1 MMGMME
7 RLRELVARRD
17 LLYMITW
24 REITVKYKQSVMGL
38 LWAVLMPIVVIGAG
52 LVVRL
57 VFARLSGVALTSS
70 DVAMVATKAVPWSFF
85 VAALR
90 FGTTSLITNPS
101 LVTKIYMPR
110 IVFPIAAIGS
120 QLLDFAVASTVTVIL
135 LAVLGVGASI
145 QLLWLPVLVLLLV
158 LLAAGFAILLAAA
171 ALFYRD
177 FRYVVEVLL
186 TFAIFFTPVFFEA
199 SLLGRAAPLVMLNPV
214 APIIEGFGAVVVRH
228 QTPQLLWLLY
238 SAGVTIVL
246 LLTALRSFWHFEPLF
261 AESI

>member
-1 MMGMME
+1 MTTMMD
-7 RLRELVARRD
+7 RLRELVDRRE

-38 LWAVLMPIVVIGAG
+38 LWAVLMPIVVISAG
-52 LVVRL
+52 VVVRL
-57 VFARLSGVALTSS
+57 VFARLSGVPLARS
-70 DVAMVATKAVPWSFF
+70 DVAMVAVKAVPWSFF
-85 VAALR
+85 VASLR
-90 FGTTSLITNPS
+90 FGTTSLITNPN

-120 QLLDFAVASTVTVIL
+120 QLLDFTVASTVTVLL
-135 LAVLGVGASI
+135 LAVLGVGASVH
-145 QLLWLPVLVLLLV
+145 LLWLPVLVLLLV
-158 LLAAGFAILLAAA
+158 LLATGFAVLLAAA
-171 ALFYRD
+171 SLFYRD

-214 APIIEGFGAVVVRH
+214 APIIESFGAVVVL
-228 QTPQLLWLLY
+228 QETPPLGWLLY
-238 SAGVTIVL
+238 STGFTLTLLVTS
-246 LLTALRSFWHFEPLF
+246 LRSFWHLEPLF